1 MPRVLTALLLS
12 RAGAGLSE
20 AERLAAAKSTKD
32 QLGKGISLFNSKGPL
47 KGLDFL
53 MSQGLLESSPAAV
66 SRASHSFV
74 WPIHVACL
82 RLVEGPMIVLRL
94 CHSLYAVDTVLSTT
108 GEACQ

>member
-1 MPRVLTALLLS
+1 VLLCGVSVFKTNSLS
-12 RAGAGLSE
+12 VNENFFTFAGGQQSE

-66 SRASHSFV
+66 SCHLCMLPVCICAYECR
-74 WPIHVACL
+74 
-82 RLVEGPMIVLRL
+82 RLLN
-94 CHSLYAVDTVLSTT
+94 
-108 GEACQ
+108 